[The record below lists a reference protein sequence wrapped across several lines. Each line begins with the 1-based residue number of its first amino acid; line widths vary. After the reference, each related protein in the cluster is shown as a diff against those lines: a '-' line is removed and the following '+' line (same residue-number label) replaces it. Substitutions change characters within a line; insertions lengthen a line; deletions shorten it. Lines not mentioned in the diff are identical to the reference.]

1 MRSFQR
7 PTTFDPV
14 PGDVVHLL
22 GRIDRAAGGEA
33 RFRDQLPHLL
43 KSLSAEARVH
53 SITASSAIEGIA
65 VAPERIAGLAAGRT
79 RQFRN
84 RSEAEFA
91 GYRAAL
97 DYLYQEEPGDV
108 TVGLVL
114 HLHRVLFSF
123 TEAAGGQFKT
133 DDNLVV
139 DTGTGGERRVRFTPV
154 SARETPWYT
163 EELVARTHDAFAA
176 SATHPLLV
184 VAAFALDLLCIHPFA
199 DGNGRITRLLSAHL
213 LDRHRYGVG
222 RFVSVEQLVLDTRDG
237 YYDALAA
244 STEGWFEDGRHSL
257 WPWARYL
264 LGRLADAYDRFGQ
277 RIAAGTG
284 GGTKQDRVR
293 DFVLLHGPSTFRI
306 GDIRTAVPGVSD
318 NTIRLVLADLKQARR
333 IHNDG
338 TGRNATWR
346 RLT

>member
-1 MRSFQR
+1 MRSFQN
-7 PTTFDPV
+7 PATFDPV
-14 PGDVVHLL
+14 PGDVVRLL

-43 KSLSAEARVH
+43 ESLSAEARVQ
-53 SITASSAIEGIA
+53 SITASSAIEG
-65 VAPERIAGLAAGRT
+65 VVVTPERIAGLAAGRT
-79 RQFRN
+79 RRFRN

-97 DYLYQEEPGDV
+97 DYLYQEEPGDLA
-108 TVGLVL
+108 VGLVL
-114 HLHRVLFSF
+114 HLHRILFSF
-123 TEAAGGQFKT
+123 TEGGGGQFKT

-139 DTGTGGERRVRFTPV
+139 DTGTGGERQVRFTPV

-163 EELVARTHDAFAA
+163 EELVVRAHDGLSAG
-176 SATHPLLV
+176 ATHPLLV
-184 VAAFALDLLCIHPFA
+184 IAAFALDLLCIHPFT

-213 LDRHRYGVG
+213 LDRQCYGVG
-222 RFVSVEQLVLDTRDG
+222 RFVSVEQLVLDTRED

-244 STEGWFEDGRHSL
+244 STQGWFDDGRHSL
-257 WPWARYL
+257 WPLARYL
-264 LGRLADAYDRFGQ
+264 LGRLVEAYDRFEG

-293 DFVLLHGPSTFRI
+293 DFVLLRGSSTFRI
-306 GDIRTAVPGVSD
+306 GDIRAAVPGVSD
-318 NTIRLVLADLKQARR
+318 NTIRLVLADLKRSGR
-333 IHNDG
+333 IDNDG

-346 RLT
+346 RQA